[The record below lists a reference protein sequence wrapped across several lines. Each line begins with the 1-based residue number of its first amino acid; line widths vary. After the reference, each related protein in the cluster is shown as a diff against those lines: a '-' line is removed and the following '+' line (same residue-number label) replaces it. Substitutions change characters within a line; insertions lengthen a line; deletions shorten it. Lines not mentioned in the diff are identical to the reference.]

1 MTAESVWLKF
11 AWCSRPFIFYVAQ
24 GGHFKMLVPFD
35 EVGKWY
41 RHRIGSRGPA
51 TPLLW
56 TPSPP
61 VPDLHG
67 PGALPGAPHVE
78 PCAIPDE
85 CETYPGC

>member
-35 EVGKWY
+35 EVGKWC
-41 RHRIGSRGPA
+41 RHRIGSLGPA